1 MRGEHLVLR
10 HKTSRK
16 IASRPKQRVEA
27 MTLEARRLDDNGIGG
42 GIASLLLP
50 TSPDDAV
57 SVARIAGIYTAER
70 VKARP
75 GAKSDRK
82 KLKAAMENDELF
94 AKLDCLYSEYI
105 GDEPVAQSNSVKA
118 FTRWL
123 KAGLQ
128 CPGSPAYQ
136 VVRSLASVLLEVE
149 LGDRWWTSA
158 IAGRR
163 KRRVKDS

>member
-1 MRGEHLVLR
+1 MLR

-16 IASRPKQRVEA
+16 IASRPKQRTEA
-27 MTLEARRLDDNGIGG
+27 MTLEAQRLVGNGTGG

-50 TSPDDAV
+50 TSPEEEV
-57 SVARIAGIYTAER
+57 SVAKIAGIYTADR

-82 KLKAAMENDELF
+82 KLKVAMENDELF
-94 AKLDCLYSEYI
+94 AKLDCLYSEYK
-105 GDEPVAQSNSVKA
+105 GDEPGPYTKSVRA

-123 KAGLQ
+123 KTGLQ
-128 CPGSPAYQ
+128 YPGSPAYR
-136 VVRSLASVLLEVE
+136 VILKLAPVLLEVE
-149 LGDRWWTSA
+149 LGDRWWASA

-163 KRRVKDS
+163 KRRVKDF

>member
-1 MRGEHLVLR
+1 MLR

-16 IASRPKQRVEA
+16 IASRPKQRTEA
-27 MTLEARRLDDNGIGG
+27 MTLEAQRLDDNDIGG

-50 TSPDDAV
+50 TSPEEEV
-57 SVARIAGIYTAER
+57 SVAKIAGIYTADR

-94 AKLDCLYSEYI
+94 AKLVCLYSEHN
-105 GDEPVAQSNSVKA
+105 GDESGPQTNSVKA

-123 KAGLQ
+123 KAVLQ
-128 CPGSPAYQ
+128 CRGSPAYP
-136 VVRSLASVLLEVE
+136 VILKLAPVLLEVE
-149 LGDRWWTSA
+149 RGDRWWESA
-158 IAGRR
+158 MSKRR
-163 KRRVKDS
+163 KTQS

>member
-1 MRGEHLVLR
+1 
-10 HKTSRK
+10 
-16 IASRPKQRVEA
+16 
-27 MTLEARRLDDNGIGG
+27 MTLEAQRLDDNGIGG
-42 GIASLLLP
+42 GIAALLLP

-105 GDEPVAQSNSVKA
+105 GDEPGPYTKSVKA

-128 CPGSPAYQ
+128 YRGSPSYR
-136 VVRSLASVLLEVE
+136 VILNLAPVLLEVE

>member
-1 MRGEHLVLR
+1 MLR

-16 IASRPKQRVEA
+16 IASRPKQRAEA
-27 MTLEARRLDDNGIGG
+27 MTLEAQRLNDNGIGG
-42 GIASLLLP
+42 GIVTLLLP
-50 TSPDDAV
+50 TSPEEEV
-57 SVARIAGIYTAER
+57 SVAKIAGIYTAER
-70 VKARP
+70 VMARP
-75 GAKSDRK
+75 GAKSGTSDRK
-82 KLKAAMENDELF
+82 KLKTAIGNDELF
-94 AKLDCLYSEYI
+94 TKLVCLYSEYKE
-105 GDEPVAQSNSVKA
+105 DESGPQTNSVKA

-136 VVRSLASVLLEVE
+136 VVRSLAPVLLGVE

>member
-1 MRGEHLVLR
+1 MLR

-16 IASRPKQRVEA
+16 IASRPKQRTEA
-27 MTLEARRLDDNGIGG
+27 MTLEAQRLDDNGIGG

-50 TSPDDAV
+50 TSADDAV
-57 SVARIAGIYTAER
+57 SVARIARIYTAER

-94 AKLDCLYSEYI
+94 AKLDCLYSEHN
-105 GDEPVAQSNSVKA
+105 GDESGPQTNSVKA

-123 KAGLQ
+123 KAVLQ
-128 CPGSPAYQ
+128 CRGSPAYP
-136 VVRSLASVLLEVE
+136 VILKLAPVLLEVE
-149 LGDRWWTSA
+149 RGDRWWETAMSK
-158 IAGRR
+158 RR
-163 KRRVKDS
+163 KTQS